1 MFFSYAEL
9 GMFFPKILGIV
20 NVTPDSFSDGGMFLD
35 PRAAVRW
42 GLKLL
47 DDGADILDIGGESTR
62 PGSEPVSITEELK
75 RVLPVIEGIKKE
87 RPNAIISIDT
97 MKYEVAKE
105 AIDMGATIINDV
117 SGLQNDI
124 RLALLAA
131 EKNCTLVIM
140 HMQGTPKTMQIN
152 PRYQDVVQEVF
163 DFLKSKIEIAR
174 EFGVGSIIA
183 DVGIGFG
190 KTVEH
195 NWELLRNLPKF
206 YELEVPL
213 LLGISRKSFIGK
225 TLNIENP
232 IDRDLPTLLLHSLL
246 LNYHI
251 DFIRVHNVKQFQ
263 MLKTLYHKLYGI

>member
-1 MFFSYAEL
+1 MS
-9 GMFFPKILGIV
+9 FPKIMGIL
-20 NVTPDSFSDGGMFLD
+20 NVTPDSFSDGGLFFD
-35 PRAAVRW
+35 PRAAILW

-47 DDGADILDIGGESTR
+47 DEGADILDIGGESTR
-62 PGSEPVSITEELK
+62 PGSEPVGITEELK
-75 RVLPVIEGIKKE
+75 RVIPVIEGIKKE
-87 RPNAIISIDT
+87 RPDAVISIDT

-105 AIDMGATIINDV
+105 AVDLGASIINDV
-117 SGLQNDI
+117 SGLQNDVRI
-124 RLALLAA
+124 ALLAA

-152 PRYQDVVQEVF
+152 PKYQNVVQEVF
-163 DFLKSKIEIAR
+163 DFLHSKIEVAK
-174 EFGVGSIIA
+174 ELGVKSIIA

-206 YELEVPL
+206 YELGVPL

-232 IDRDLPTLLLHSLL
+232 LERDIPTLLLHTLL
-246 LNYHI
+246 LNYKV
-251 DFIRVHNVKQFQ
+251 DYIRVHNVKPYQ
-263 MLKTLYHKLYGI
+263 MLKTLYQKLYEN